1 MFTPYGKFYF
11 YFKRVES
18 RVKAKEITENLAV
31 KEKKKACSFA
41 GLECEVS
48 VGV

>member
-11 YFKRVES
+11 CFKRVES

-31 KEKKKACSFA
+31 KEKKKLAAS
-41 GLECEVS
+41 LVWN
-48 VGV
+48 VK